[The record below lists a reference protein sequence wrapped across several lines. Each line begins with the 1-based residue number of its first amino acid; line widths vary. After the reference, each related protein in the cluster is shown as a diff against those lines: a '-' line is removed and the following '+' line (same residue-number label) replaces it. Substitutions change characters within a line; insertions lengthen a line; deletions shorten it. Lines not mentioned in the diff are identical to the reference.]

1 MRAFLIGGGHSLK
14 GFDFHRLD
22 GEITIGINF
31 VFKHYIPTILIWSDR
46 DIYPKYKKEI
56 DALDC
61 LKLTQKINLTPD
73 YKDVLGYEISGVFNG
88 DNGIKKG
95 LYHRYLTGLI
105 ALSLAIALGY
115 KPIYLLGYD
124 CCFGKDGGHFYGDD
138 LVNKSGQ
145 KEETFIR
152 GIKYFDVYK
161 NYDYIYNCSPISR
174 LTQFPKVDINEVL
187 ESREV
192 VNIKAEKIRV
202 RELFYY
208 G

>member
-1 MRAFLIGGGHSLK
+1 MRAFIIAGGSSLK

-22 GEITIGINF
+22 GEVSIGINF
-31 VFKHYIPTILIWSDR
+31 VFKYYEPTILVWSDI
-46 DIYPKYKKEI
+46 DIYPKHKKEI
-56 DALDC
+56 DALNC
-61 LKLTQKINLTPD
+61 VKLTHKHNITPA

-88 DNGIKKG
+88 ENGVGKG

-124 CCFGKDGGHFYGDD
+124 CCFGKEGGHFYGDD

-145 KEETFIR
+145 KEETFLR
-152 GIKYFDVYK
+152 GIKYFDVY
-161 NYDYIYNCSPISR
+161 NQYGYIYNCSPISR
-174 LTQFPKVDINEVL
+174 LTQFPKVSIDEVL
-187 ESREV
+187 RDKQV
-192 VNIKAEKIRV
+192 VDIPAEKERV
-202 RELFYY
+202 RKLFYY